1 MSAGSWQAFADV
13 LSEENRC
20 LGELGAAA
28 LAMTSVLVLGTAPE
42 IEAAA
47 RDVEAKRVLH
57 AQARVRR
64 TTMMQS
70 GFGEL
75 TLGQVCGYAPRALRR
90 SVYLSLRDLRVRG
103 IGLRITVGNNRAL
116 ITAGLKRISS
126 TIAVMQKNSGESSGT
141 YRRRGVLA
149 PANGSLIVSRKA

>member
-20 LGELGAAA
+20 LGELGASA
-28 LAMTSVLVLGTAPE
+28 LAMTSVLVLGTASE
-42 IEAAA
+42 I
-47 RDVEAKRVLH
+47 EAKRVLH

-64 TTMMQS
+64 TTMMKS

-75 TLGQVCGYAPRALRR
+75 TLGQVCSYAPRALRR

-126 TIAVMQKNSGESSGT
+126 TIAVMQKNSGESNGT
-141 YRRRGVLA
+141 YRRRGVLT

>member
-28 LAMTSVLVLGTAPE
+28 LGMTRILVLGTAAD
-42 IEAAA
+42 IEAAVCN
-47 RDVEAKRVLH
+47 VEAKLALH
-57 AQARVRR
+57 AQASLRR
-64 TTMMQS
+64 TTMMKS

-75 TLGQVCGYAPRALRR
+75 SLGQVCSYAPGALRR
-90 SVYLSLRDLRVRG
+90 SVFLSLRDLRVRG
-103 IGLRITVGNNRAL
+103 IGLRITVANNKAL
-116 ITAGLKRISS
+116 STAGLKRIAS
-126 TIAVMQKNSGESSGT
+126 TIAVMQRNAGESDGT
-141 YRRRGVLA
+141 YRRRGVPA